1 MFQFIFGFV
10 AGYLFNFCRN
20 LYVDYKYHNSI
31 KKLAIN
37 KIYAYFTNK
46 IFNLFYEDISNN
58 LNNIN
63 IQGIQNI
70 NDIQIF
76 IDSLDSVIKNHKI
89 KFTLTFVEGHCK
101 IKLLDSEYINNP
113 DFIRVCQFFTDNNI
127 NIHIILNDSNNF
139 KLR

>member
-10 AGYLFNFCRN
+10 TGYLFNFCRN
-20 LYVDYKYHNSI
+20 IYLNYKQYNSI

-37 KIYAYFTNK
+37 KIYTYFVDK

-70 NDIQIF
+70 NDIQIL
-76 IDSLDSVIKNHKI
+76 IDSFDNVIKNHKN
-89 KFTLTFVEGHCK
+89 KFKLTFSDENCK

-113 DFIRVCQFFTDNNI
+113 DFMRVCQFFTDNHI
-127 NIHIILNDSNNF
+127 NIHIILNNSNNL
-139 KLR
+139 KLE

>member
-20 LYVDYKYHNSI
+20 LYLDYKQYNSI

-70 NDIQIF
+70 SDIQIF

-89 KFTLTFVEGHCK
+89 KFTLTFAEGHCK
-101 IKLLDSEYINNP
+101 IKLIDSEYK
-113 DFIRVCQFFTDNNI
+113 R
-127 NIHIILNDSNNF
+127 
-139 KLR
+139 